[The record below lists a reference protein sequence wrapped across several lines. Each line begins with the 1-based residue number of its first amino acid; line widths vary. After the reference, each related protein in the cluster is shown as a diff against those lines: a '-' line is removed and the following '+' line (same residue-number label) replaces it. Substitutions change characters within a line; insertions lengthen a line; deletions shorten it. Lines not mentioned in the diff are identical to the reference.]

1 MSSRVS
7 IDPHILIA
15 LLLQQGG
22 HVFINEDEIANLH
35 PHLELRI
42 SYDMARQ
49 GYHLS
54 AFDRHRPIDM
64 GAAKV
69 VDTISLP
76 SPEEIKP

>member
-7 IDPHILIA
+7 IEPHILIA
-15 LLLQQGG
+15 LLIRQGG
-22 HVFINEDEIANLH
+22 HVFINENEIANLH
-35 PHLELRI
+35 PDMELRI

-54 AFDRHRPIDM
+54 AFDHHQPIDM

-76 SPEEIKP
+76 SPSEN